1 MEANMKKKAP
11 ARYPSLTAPA
21 TAQAAP
27 DPIAVQQPNAR
38 SPRMRDLADQV
49 VLYLNPAGHKE
60 LKRFA
65 LGADRK
71 VHDLLIEAL
80 EEWATKRGIRER
92 MRVR

>member
-1 MEANMKKKAP
+1 MAKKAP
-11 ARYPSLTAPA
+11 VAYPSLAPVASPAPLAPA
-21 TAQAAP
+21 VEHQARP
-27 DPIAVQQPNAR
+27 
-38 SPRMRDLADQV
+38 PRMRDLADQV

-71 VHDLLIEAL
+71 VHDLLIEAV
-80 EEWATKRGIRER
+80 EEWAAKRGIREQ